1 MSAITRPAAPCPGG
15 TIATAAPSPDNPS
28 ALPTGCLRLSL
39 QPELN
44 TRRTDP
50 PPELR
55 CMAQVASNPR
65 HYAQQNAPHGTK
77 RAADTSLAS
86 EQRLSKRFDLLN
98 LVDNNGTRLYIPV
111 PGSTDAALPRT
122 SQSPTSYGDPIA
134 FVASRRKQ
142 PRRPRLAGAGEEEA
156 TGMQVEDTP
165 HRVYISDLS
174 AELSDI
180 ESDED
185 NPIFLS
191 DIEKHLSRIPKHV
204 LLGPEPKPTDK
215 NQLVLYN
222 VPASLTVPEA
232 QDNVRKAIV
241 EARQRIRDK
250 QVNPVTEPV
259 NVDLARNNYYSTTP
273 TTGDDRIMDA
283 IPQPTAPPADG
294 DGDAMDI
301 D

>member
-1 MSAITRPAAPCPGG
+1 
-15 TIATAAPSPDNPS
+15 
-28 ALPTGCLRLSL
+28 
-39 QPELN
+39 
-44 TRRTDP
+44 
-50 PPELR
+50 
-55 CMAQVASNPR
+55 MAQVASNPPP
-65 HYAQQNAPHGTK
+65 YAQQNAPHGTK
-77 RAADTSLAS
+77 RAAESSLEN

-111 PGSTDAALPRT
+111 PGSTDATIPRV
-122 SQSPTSYGDPIA
+122 SQSPTSYGDPLA

-142 PRRPRLAGAGEEEA
+142 PRKPRFPRAQEEE
-156 TGMQVEDTP
+156 TSMQVEDTP

-180 ESDED
+180 ESDEE

-191 DIEKHLSRIPKHV
+191 DIEKHLSKIPKYI

-250 QVNPVTEPV
+250 QVNPVTEPE
-259 NVDLARNNYYSTTP
+259 NVHLARNNYHSSGPITRE
-273 TTGDDRIMDA
+273 DRMMDA
-283 IPQPTAPPADG
+283 IPQSTATPADE

>member
-1 MSAITRPAAPCPGG
+1 
-15 TIATAAPSPDNPS
+15 
-28 ALPTGCLRLSL
+28 
-39 QPELN
+39 
-44 TRRTDP
+44 
-50 PPELR
+50 
-55 CMAQVASNPR
+55 MAQVASNPPP
-65 HYAQQNAPHGTK
+65 YAQQNAPHGTK
-77 RAADTSLAS
+77 RAAESSLEN

-111 PGSTDAALPRT
+111 PGSTDATLPRL
-122 SQSPTSYGDPIA
+122 SQSPTSYGDPLA

-142 PRRPRLAGAGEEEA
+142 PRKPRAQEA
-156 TGMQVEDTP
+156 ETGMQVEDTP

-180 ESDED
+180 ESDEE

-191 DIEKHLSRIPKHV
+191 DIEKHLSKIPKHI
-204 LLGPEPKPTDK
+204 LLGPGPKPTDK

-250 QVNPVTEPV
+250 QVNPVTEPE
-259 NVDLARNNYYSTTP
+259 NVDLARNNYHSSGPITRE
-273 TTGDDRIMDA
+273 DRMMDA
-283 IPQPTAPPADG
+283 IPQPTAIPADG

>member
-1 MSAITRPAAPCPGG
+1 
-15 TIATAAPSPDNPS
+15 
-28 ALPTGCLRLSL
+28 
-39 QPELN
+39 
-44 TRRTDP
+44 
-50 PPELR
+50 
-55 CMAQVASNPR
+55 
-65 HYAQQNAPHGTK
+65 
-77 RAADTSLAS
+77 
-86 EQRLSKRFDLLN
+86 
-98 LVDNNGTRLYIPV
+98 
-111 PGSTDAALPRT
+111 
-122 SQSPTSYGDPIA
+122 
-134 FVASRRKQ
+134 
-142 PRRPRLAGAGEEEA
+142 
-156 TGMQVEDTP
+156 MQVEDTP

-180 ESDED
+180 ESDEE

-191 DIEKHLSRIPKHV
+191 DIEKHLSKIPKHI

-250 QVNPVTEPV
+250 QVNPVTEPE
-259 NVDLARNNYYSTTP
+259 NVDLARNNYHSSGPITRE
-273 TTGDDRIMDA
+273 DRMMDA
-283 IPQPTAPPADG
+283 IPQPTATPADG

>member
-1 MSAITRPAAPCPGG
+1 
-15 TIATAAPSPDNPS
+15 
-28 ALPTGCLRLSL
+28 
-39 QPELN
+39 
-44 TRRTDP
+44 
-50 PPELR
+50 
-55 CMAQVASNPR
+55 MAQVASNPPL
-65 HYAQQNAPHGTK
+65 YAQQNAPHGTK
-77 RAADTSLAS
+77 RAADSSLEN

-111 PGSTDAALPRT
+111 PGSTDAAPSRA
-122 SQSPTSYGDPIA
+122 SQSPASYGDPLA
-134 FVASRRKQ
+134 FVSSRRKQ
-142 PRRPRLAGAGEEEA
+142 PRKPRFTCAPEED

-180 ESDED
+180 ESDEE

-191 DIEKHLSRIPKHV
+191 DIEKHLSKIPKHI
-204 LLGPEPKPTDK
+204 LQGPEPKPTDK

-222 VPASLTVPEA
+222 VPSSLTVPEA

-250 QVNPVTEPV
+250 QVNPLTEPE
-259 NVDLARNNYYSTTP
+259 NVDLARNNYYSSCSLIP
-273 TTGDDRIMDA
+273 RDDRMMDA
-283 IPQPTAPPADG
+283 IPQPMAIPADG